1 MREKIKTTGIS
12 LSPYGIEDIVKFVP
26 DLKDKMNLL
35 VEKVKAEKEFE
46 ESKSEDDKFALGII
60 DLSVEDRVFI
70 KLRLK
75 GVKDGV
81 VGWTSRGIQMGVFI
95 NQFKNNAKRKTE
107 LRQRKNVIKL
117 KRKKERSKKKKLK

>member
-1 MREKIKTTGIS
+1 MQEKIKTTGIS

-26 DLKDKMNLL
+26 NLKDKMNLL

>member
-1 MREKIKTTGIS
+1 MPEKIKTTGIS

-26 DLKDKMNLL
+26 NLKDKMNLL

-70 KLRLK
+70 KLKLK